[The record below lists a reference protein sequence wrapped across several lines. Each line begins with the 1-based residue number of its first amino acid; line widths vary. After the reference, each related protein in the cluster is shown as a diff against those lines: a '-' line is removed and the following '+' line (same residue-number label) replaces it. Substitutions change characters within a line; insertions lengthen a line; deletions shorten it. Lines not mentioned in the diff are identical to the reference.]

1 MTSAEIAL
9 RAGSLWAWALVYDDP
24 QDDDLDTSHLPSV
37 DELRQQKK
45 EQRQAKVKRLASKEA
60 AR

>member
-1 MTSAEIAL
+1 MMSAEEAL
-9 RAGSLWAWALVYDDP
+9 RSGSLWAWAIFYDDP
-24 QDDDLDTSHLPSV
+24 RDEDLDTSHLPSV

-45 EQRQAKVKRLASKEA
+45 EQRQAKANRLASKEA